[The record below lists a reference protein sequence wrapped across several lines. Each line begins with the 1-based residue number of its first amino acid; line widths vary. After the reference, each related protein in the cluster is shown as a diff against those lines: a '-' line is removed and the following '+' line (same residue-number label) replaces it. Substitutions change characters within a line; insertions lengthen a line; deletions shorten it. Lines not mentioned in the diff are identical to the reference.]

1 MDGGAATL
9 AGPAAAGAT
18 AADAHRADARIGP
31 NAILQLV
38 PVLDRACGRAT
49 RDRLLAAGGFTSV
62 PDASAMVDECAVADV
77 HQALRAALPGQAA
90 ALGWAAGTRTGDYIR
105 INRIPRPAQA
115 VLRALPRTLATR
127 LLARAIAKHAWTFA
141 GSGRFAIV
149 GHRPLTVEIAD
160 NPVVRGERAA
170 APVCHWHAAVFERLF
185 RTLVDPDLRC
195 REVACCAA
203 GAPACRFV
211 IDRP

>member
-1 MDGGAATL
+1 MDGGAWP
-9 AGPAAAGAT
+9 GPGAPRT
-18 AADAHRADARIGP
+18 AEGSARIGP

-49 RDRLLAAGGFTSV
+49 RERLLAAGGFDAV
-62 PDASAMVDECAVADV
+62 PDASAMIDEGAVARV
-77 HQALRAALPGQAA
+77 HQALRAAFPKTAA

-141 GSGRFAIV
+141 GSGRFSIV

-170 APVCHWHAAVFERLF
+170 TPVCHWHAAVFERLF
-185 RTLVDPDLRC
+185 RTLVDPNLRC